1 MSTQEQRDALLSQLA
16 EVEDWLYGDGE
27 AVQAAEYRSQLATLR
42 GVGDR
47 LFERVAEAEA
57 RPRAVQLASGFVE
70 LARKA
75 ANSWPDLKPWLNA
88 SDVAALAAKVVGH
101 PPRPA
106 RPPLPAP
113 ACYAAPCPP
122 TYVRR
127 PAAPT
132 AAARCARP
140 AQVDNFSAWL
150 TSKQAE
156 QAARAPHDEPA
167 FRAEEV
173 TTWLARLQQARCG
186 VLRWIG
192 GAPWG
197 AGPGRASALCAGRPS
212 R

>member
-1 MSTQEQRDALLSQLA
+1 VAAVSTQEQRDALLSQLA

-88 SDVAALAAKVVGH
+88 SDVAALAAKV
-101 PPRPA
+101 
-106 RPPLPAP
+106 
-113 ACYAAPCPP
+113 
-122 TYVRR
+122 
-127 PAAPT
+127 
-132 AAARCARP
+132 
-140 AQVDNFSAWL
+140 DNFSAWL

-173 TTWLARLQQARCG
+173 TTWLARLQQVFSKLNNKRAPKPPPPPPPPTSEANATASNTTEG
-186 VLRWIG
+186 TAVNGTATGEQAGEEAKEEAAHDELR
-192 GAPWG
+192 
-197 AGPGRASALCAGRPS
+197 R
-212 R
+212 